1 MLKHSIKSSNR
12 DNSAFIK
19 KDVCDYL
26 NISTAGAV
34 EERKL
39 KQTAVHTRNKKKKKK
54 KINLRTLKD
63 NTLIICIF
71 IFL

>member
-1 MLKHSIKSSNR
+1 MHVRAPMLKHSIKSSNR

-54 KINLRTLKD
+54 KKKKK
-63 NTLIICIF
+63 LI
-71 IFL
+71 